1 MSVKKIF
8 FKQGG
13 FSFISTLF
21 KRHILFYSFL
31 QFLILP
37 KNKTGLELLRESIN
51 LKSYLKLKNKLKI
64 KNIKKDESK
73 INNEKEKIIWFCW
86 LQGVDEAPLLVK
98 RCYESIQ
105 KFCFDYKIN
114 FIDSKNFLQYTN
126 IPDYIISKWNK
137 GIISNTHFSD
147 ILRINL
153 LAEQG
158 GTWIDS
164 TVLLT
169 AKIPQDIENSSLFM
183 FRTYKPGS
191 NGKAVNLSSWFI
203 SANRENKILKLTQE
217 FLFYYWKKQNYLCD
231 YFLLHNFIQ
240 IAFEIY
246 PEEETL
252 IPKYTN
258 ETPHFMLF
266 ELSKEFNRQKW
277 TSFCNQSFCHKL
289 TYKLTDKEESKS
301 GTFYKF
307 ILEKKS

>member
-73 INNEKEKIIWFCW
+73 INNEKEKIICFCW

-98 RCYESIQ
+98 RCYENIQ

-114 FIDSKNFLQYTN
+114 FIDSKNFSQYTN

-191 NGKAVNLSSWFI
+191 NGKKIRQIPNVVYKYIQRPTYHPSNKE
-203 SANRENKILKLTQE
+203 NRKKRMKIECSILKRTSIL
-217 FLFYYWKKQNYLCD
+217 LVLLRKFY
-231 YFLLHNFIQ
+231 FF
-240 IAFEIY
+240 
-246 PEEETL
+246 
-252 IPKYTN
+252 
-258 ETPHFMLF
+258 
-266 ELSKEFNRQKW
+266 
-277 TSFCNQSFCHKL
+277 
-289 TYKLTDKEESKS
+289 KEELK
-301 GTFYKF
+301 TFLKRF
-307 ILEKKS
+307 IG